1 MKGNRSFFVFNTQKK
16 SLHMKGN
23 EGFFE
28 VEKCFNFQKMDKKN
42 VQILYAKTLLTD
54 KKICLDV

>member
-1 MKGNRSFFVFNTQKK
+1 
-16 SLHMKGN
+16 MKGN

-54 KKICLDV
+54 KKICLDVENLSSQFK